1 MLLYQK
7 IEFLL
12 IHLDFVASHFDE
24 LTPISRRMYAT
35 GIANEFYQLITLLA
49 DTDEQMKTSL
59 DFEDAYL
66 DDSLLDD
73 VKIYVGKLLDESL
86 YRENENNDA
95 DINKLVDVFP
105 LDKEGYSFKS
115 ENAER
120 FKTGLRY
127 LCGDANISPRDIVY
141 ALDTCI
147 KNLFSLYFSIIKKKK
162 NSKDYL
168 YEDFWYGF
176 LYRDDD
182 LFAERA
188 INDYDS
194 WKEDHDY
201 KDFQVLK
208 DKRDQEI
215 LKMLSSGVFSYDIKP
230 VRRDI
235 TNSIINISEDALEE
249 DMDVPEDIRIEC
261 ARFSKYVYFK
271 EDILW
276 FDYTKL
282 GKYIYKHYRSISD
295 KQGDCLIYFDYMLL
309 QIHNDMAECK
319 PKLKKH
325 LRFYEDDLLEEV
337 LNKSLE
343 VINSCNSLL
352 KEDVDKDFLTHY
364 LREAFYSD
372 NKIEVQAKLKGQ
384 SKYTLICN
392 MLGMI
397 KTTRKVFTLDTT
409 SQDLAKALSSVVQKP
424 KEDSLKRYI
433 DEGASDYKSKLSK
446 WTTQYVMDKLGTDKE
461 RLFLKVAKF

>member
-12 IHLDFVASHFDE
+12 LHLEFVASHFDE

-35 GIANEFYQLITLLA
+35 GLVNELYQLVTKLA

-59 DFEDAYL
+59 DFEDAYI
-66 DDSLLDD
+66 DVSLFNYLHID
-73 VKIYVGKLLDESL
+73 YRKLQDESL
-86 YRENENNDA
+86 YKEDPNNDA
-95 DINKLVDVFP
+95 EINRMIDTFP

-115 ENAER
+115 DNAER

-141 ALDTCI
+141 ALDTAI
-147 KNLFSLYFSIIKKKK
+147 KNTFSLLYSIGKKKS
-162 NSKDYL
+162 NIKDFQC
-168 YEDFWYGF
+168 EDFWYRF

-188 INDYDS
+188 INDYDN

-208 DKRDQEI
+208 DKRDQEL
-215 LKMLSSGVFSYDIKP
+215 LKMLASGVFSYDIKP
-230 VRRDI
+230 VKRDI
-235 TNSIINISEDALEE
+235 ANCLISISEDALEE
-249 DMDVPEDIRIEC
+249 DMNVPENIKIEC

-271 EDILW
+271 EDILCL
-276 FDYTKL
+276 DYTKL
-282 GKYIYKHYRSISD
+282 GKYIYKHYREITD
-295 KQGDCLIYFDYMLL
+295 KQGDSLIYFDYILL
-309 QIHNDMAECK
+309 HIHDDMAECN
-319 PKLKKH
+319 PNLKKH
-325 LRFYEDDLLEEV
+325 LRFYEDNLLEDV

-343 VINSCNSLL
+343 VIESCNSLL

-364 LREAFYSD
+364 LREAFSGD

-397 KTTRKVFTLDTT
+397 KTTKKVFTLDTT
-409 SQDLAKALSSVVQKP
+409 SHDLAKALSSIVQKP

-461 RLFLKVAKF
+461 RLFLKVAKI

>member
-12 IHLDFVASHFDE
+12 LHLEFVASHFDE

-35 GIANEFYQLITLLA
+35 GLVNELYQLVTKLA

-59 DFEDAYL
+59 DFEDAYI
-66 DDSLLDD
+66 DVSLFNYLHID
-73 VKIYVGKLLDESL
+73 YRKLQDESL
-86 YRENENNDA
+86 YKEDPNNDA
-95 DINKLVDVFP
+95 EINRMIDTFP

-115 ENAER
+115 DNAER

-141 ALDTCI
+141 ALDTVI
-147 KNLFSLYFSIIKKKK
+147 KNTFSLLYSIGKKKS
-162 NSKDYL
+162 NIKDFQC
-168 YEDFWYGF
+168 EDFWYRF

-201 KDFQVLK
+201 NDFQVLK

-215 LKMLSSGVFSYDIKP
+215 LKMLASGVFSYDVKP
-230 VRRDI
+230 VKRDI
-235 TNSIINISEDALEE
+235 TNCLINISEDALEE
-249 DMDVPEDIRIEC
+249 DMNVPEDIKIEC

-276 FDYTKL
+276 LDYTKL
-282 GKYIYKHYRSISD
+282 GKYIYKHYRSIKD
-295 KQGDCLIYFDYMLL
+295 EQGDCLIYFDYMLL
-309 QIHNDMAECK
+309 QIHNDMAECR

-325 LRFYEDDLLEEV
+325 LRFYEDDLLEDV

-343 VINSCNSLL
+343 VIESCNGLL
-352 KEDVDKDFLTHY
+352 KEDVDKEILTHY
-364 LREAFYSD
+364 LREAFYGD
-372 NKIEVQAKLKGQ
+372 NKIEVQTKLKGQ

-397 KTTRKVFTLDTT
+397 KTTKKVFTLDTT

-461 RLFLKVAKF
+461 RLFLKVAQK